1 MKLSS
6 RPLNPL
12 YDKKIVCLCC
22 EKEFTSKQV
31 RSSTTRVIKQDR
43 DYCTYY
49 SGENPLFYDAFVC
62 PHCGFAF
69 TQSFSKLTPRKKE
82 IIEKEYFEKLPF
94 VPDLCQKREIHH
106 ALQAYKWT
114 AYTSYLVK
122 EDPIITGNLFLRI
135 AWLYRY
141 QEKTEQE
148 KRYLEIALRFY
159 EKAYAKGNSED
170 IMNEHKLLFLLGDL
184 YTRLDDYHK
193 ASKVFSMLLADQSV
207 PPNIRQRAAESWNYY
222 KELHNKKI
230 KIK

>member
-1 MKLSS
+1 MKLSLLS
-6 RPLNPL
+6 LDPL

-31 RSSTTRVIKQDR
+31 RSSSTRVIKQDR

-159 EKAYAKGNSED
+159 EKAYAKGNSGD

-222 KELHNKKI
+222 KKQHNKK
-230 KIK
+230 